1 MGFKLDVKLVEFSVA
16 IAVIITIATS
26 IYFTITTPAGQSG
39 LAGLGLS
46 IMNAI
51 ASPFIAIGNGISSFF
66 SNLFGGIGNFL
77 TSHL

>member
-1 MGFKLDVKLVEFSVA
+1 MAIELDFKMIAIIV
-16 IAVIITIATS
+16 IAVIAIVLGSS
-26 IYFTITTPAGQSG
+26 IYFTITTPAGQTG

-51 ASPFIAIGNGISSFF
+51 AAPFIALGNGISHFF
-66 SNLFGGIGNFL
+66 SSLFGGIGKWF

>member
-1 MGFKLDVKLVEFSVA
+1 MGFKLDVKLVGLLVA
-16 IAVIITIATS
+16 VAAIVTVAAS
-26 IYFTITTPAGQSG
+26 IYFTLTTPAGQSG

-51 ASPFIAIGNGISSFF
+51 AAPFIAIGNGISSFF
-66 SNLFGGIGNFL
+66 SSLFGGIGNFF